1 MKADSWKIAKV
12 FSSGGEIHYVMPH
25 FQRQY
30 SWGKTEW
37 EVLLKD
43 AIAIYEEYD
52 PEKETEH
59 FIGSL
64 VVINDGTRGTITAF
78 KLVDGQQRLTTLSLL
93 FLVLR
98 DLVETVETTD
108 ERARL
113 FKKINKFVINSDERK
128 EDEVYFKLLPTNKYG
143 DRQAYQ
149 TIILQENLLP
159 QTESGIPKAYDYFYH
174 EIKSKVKEGELDI
187 GRFFTVLQNCFQVVF
202 IELNKNE
209 SPYHIFESLNAK
221 GKPLT
226 QPDLVRNYMAMM
238 LPTSQQEIAFTKW
251 EKIEKLLQ
259 EERKV
264 GKSGMGEL
272 TAFIRHYL
280 AMETRNLCAESH
292 IYARFRD
299 YCKKLDDKEF
309 VLAIANLLKFAEY
322 YNKLLRPENEVNQDI
337 KTALIR
343 LNTFD
348 LSTAYPFLLTLYNEY
363 KSQKINFEEFI
374 ECLKLLENYL
384 VRRHICAKPTNYI
397 TRMFT
402 SIWKEVIAMKD
413 EDESV
418 TLPEALQNVL
428 ITKEYPNNDDVRQSI
443 HSHKLY
449 DKNNPKKICLVIDT
463 INRHLSKGTG
473 GFTVLDKNAT
483 IEHILPQKPS
493 KDWENELGDEFKIC
507 QKYLHT
513 LGNLTLV
520 TSEWNGQLSNSA
532 FLVKKQKLAEHA
544 LRINSDYFSLT
555 IDRWDEKAILDRAN
569 FLTSKFIEIWPSL
582 GEPQAFP
589 TRTSGKPKL
598 IQICGD
604 EIPLDKSTLRQVKIQ
619 CCEWVIKNRSDSF
632 EKARNLLKSN
642 FRDNMPD
649 GNSDRAKWQK
659 LSNGYWV
666 NLQGSADAHKEF
678 CRRFLEAVEI
688 SEADWSIEYVS
699 D

>member
-1 MKADSWKIAKV
+1 MKAESYKISKV
-12 FSSGGEIHYVMPH
+12 FSSGGAIHYVMPH

-37 EVLLKD
+37 KVLLED
-43 AIAIYEEYD
+43 AIAIYEEYN
-52 PEKETEH
+52 PEREPEH

-64 VVINDGTRGTITAF
+64 VVINDGTRNGTITAF

-93 FLVLR
+93 FLVMRNIVKDTAPKLA
-98 DLVETVETTD
+98 E
-108 ERARL
+108 
-113 FKKINKFVINSDERK
+113 KIKNFVVNLGE
-128 EDEVYFKLLPTNKYG
+128 EGEEEVYFKLLLTNKYG

-149 TIILQENLLP
+149 AIFSGEKRDE
-159 QTESGIPKAYDYFYH
+159 TESGIPKAYDYFYG
-174 EIKSKVKEGELDI
+174 EIDSKIKQGKLDI
-187 GRFFTVLQNCFQVVF
+187 NKFFMVLLNCFQVVF
-202 IELNKNE
+202 IELNNNE

-238 LPTSQQEIAFTKW
+238 LPTSQQETAFTKW

-259 EERKV
+259 EDRKV

-280 AMETRNLCAESH
+280 AMKTRNLCAESH

-299 YCKKLDDKEF
+299 YCKKLDDQAF
-309 VLAIANLLKFAEY
+309 VLEITKLLKFSEY
-322 YNKLLRPENEVNQDI
+322 YNKLLRPEYEDNKDI
-337 KTALIR
+337 KTALMR

-348 LSTAYPFLLTLYNEY
+348 ISTAYPFLLTLYNEY
-363 KSQKINFEEFI
+363 NSQKNDFEEFI
-374 ECLKLLENYL
+374 ECLKSLENYW
-384 VRRHICAKPTNYI
+384 VRRHICKKPTHELS
-397 TRMFT
+397 RMFT
-402 SIWKEVIAMKD
+402 SIWKDVTAMKD

-418 TLPEALQNVL
+418 TLPEALDKVL
-428 ITKEYPNNDDVRQSI
+428 IAKNYPDNNEVRQAI
-443 HSHKLY
+443 HSHNLY
-449 DKNNPKKICLVIDT
+449 DKNPKRICLVIET

-473 GFTVLDKNAT
+473 AFTVLDHNPT

-493 KDWENELGDEFKIC
+493 KDWENELGDKLKQIHRD
-507 QKYLHT
+507 YLHT

-520 TSEWNGQLSNSA
+520 TPEWNSQLSNSA
-532 FLVKKQKLAEHA
+532 FLVKKQKLAEHG
-544 LRINSDYFSLT
+544 LLINSDYFSLT
-555 IDRWDEKAILDRAN
+555 IDRWDDKAILERAN

-582 GEPQAFP
+582 GEHEESP

-604 EIPLDKSTLRQVKIQ
+604 EIPLDKPTSRQVKIQ

-642 FRDNMPD
+642 FRDNTD
-649 GNSDRAKWQK
+649 GNSDKAKWQ

-666 NLQGSADAHKEF
+666 NLQGSADAHIDF
-678 CRRFLEAVEI
+678 CRRFLKAVGI

>member
-1 MKADSWKIAKV
+1 MKADSWKISKV

-98 DLVETVETTD
+98 DLVTAID
-108 ERARL
+108 PKLAN
-113 FKKINKFVINSDERK
+113 KINKFVVNSDEER
-128 EDEVYFKLLPTNKYG
+128 EEEVYFKLLPTNKYG

-149 TIILQENLLP
+149 TILLKENP
-159 QTESGIPKAYDYFYH
+159 QQTESRIPKAYDYFYH
-174 EIKSKVKEGELDI
+174 EIESTFKEGELDI
-187 GRFFTVLQNCFQVVF
+187 GRFFTVLQNSFQVVF
-202 IELNKNE
+202 IELTKNE

-238 LPTSQQEIAFTKW
+238 LPTSQQETAFTKW

-259 EERKV
+259 EDRKV

-280 AMETRNLCAESH
+280 AMETRNLCTESH

-299 YCKKLDDKEF
+299 YCKKLDDKQF
-309 VLAIANLLKFAEY
+309 VREIANLLKFAEY
-322 YNKLLRPENEVNQDI
+322 YNKLLRPENEVNPDI

-348 LSTAYPFLLTLYNEY
+348 ISTAYPFLLTLYNEY
-363 KSQKINFEEFI
+363 KSQQINFEEFR
-374 ECLKLLENYL
+374 ESLKSLENYV
-384 VRRHICAKPTNYI
+384 VRRYICGKPTNYLSK
-397 TRMFT
+397 MFT
-402 SIWKEVIAMKD
+402 SIWKDVTAIKD

-418 TLPEALQNVL
+418 TLPEALQKVL
-428 ITKEYPNNDDVRQSI
+428 IAKQYPNDNDVRQSI
-443 HSHKLY
+443 HSHRLY
-449 DKNNPKKICLVIDT
+449 DKNNPQKICLVIDS

-473 GFTVLDKNAT
+473 GFTVLDKNET
-483 IEHILPQKPS
+483 IEHILPQNPS
-493 KDWENELGDEFKIC
+493 KDWEIELGDKFKQIYRE
-507 QKYLHT
+507 YLHT

-520 TSEWNGQLSNSA
+520 TSEWNSQLSNSA
-532 FLVKKQKLAEHA
+532 FLMKKQKLAEHA
-544 LRINSDYFSLT
+544 LRINSDYFSK
-555 IDRWDEKAILDRAN
+555 IINRWDDKAILERAN

-582 GEPQAFP
+582 GEHEAFP
-589 TRTSGKPKL
+589 TRTSSKPKL

-604 EIPLDKSTLRQVKIQ
+604 EIALSKDTWREVTVQ
-619 CCEWVIKNRSDSF
+619 CCEWVIKNRSERF
-632 EKARNLLKSN
+632 EKARNLLKSH
-642 FRDNMPD
+642 FQDNRPD
-649 GNSDRAKWQK
+649 GNSDGQKWHK

-666 NLQGSADAHKEF
+666 NLHKSAEDHIKF
-678 CRRFLEAVEI
+678 CRRFLEAVGF
-688 SEADWSIEYVS
+688 SEDDWSIA
-699 D
+699 